1 MTTRQEQIEKQKP
14 KRVPL
19 GRRNILTVSGLKDTE
34 DFHYHWF
41 NDSGDRLW
49 KCLEAG
55 YAFVNRSGLSAGDTT
70 VESARGT
77 DSLMKKGVGGG
88 FTAFLMRIP
97 MEIYKE
103 DQARK
108 QEEVDAIETEMKR
121 ASKVE
126 GSYGKITVTR

>member
-1 MTTRQEQIEKQKP
+1 MTTRQEIIEKQKP

-49 KCLEAG
+49 KCMEAG
-55 YAFVNRSGLSAGDTT
+55 YEFVNKSGLSAGETT

-77 DSLMKKGVGGG
+77 DSIMKKGVGGG
-88 FTAFLMRIP
+88 WTAYLMRLP
-97 MEIYKE
+97 MELYKE

-108 QEEVDAIETEMKR
+108 QEDVDAIEAEMKR